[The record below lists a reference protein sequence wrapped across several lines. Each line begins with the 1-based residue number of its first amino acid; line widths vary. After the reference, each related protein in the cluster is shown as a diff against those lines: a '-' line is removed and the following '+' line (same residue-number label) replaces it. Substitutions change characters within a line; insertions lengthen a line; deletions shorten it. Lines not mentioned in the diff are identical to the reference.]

1 MKGCGEGRTSGLA
14 CARMREQ
21 DSKRR
26 QCDEPEMHGIFSHK
40 KAHISNAT
48 AFGFSRILWLMPVNR
63 FARK

>member
-1 MKGCGEGRTSGLA
+1 
-14 CARMREQ
+14 MREQ